1 MAVDASA
8 LPLHKPR
15 PSSVGLATLLMLA
28 DGRLPV
34 GAHANSG
41 GVEWACQIDDVADPE
56 VLESWMRARLATIG
70 TIDAAFAAATV
81 GQIEADHDL
90 SILDSELSARM
101 VGERSRLVSRQLGR
115 QFARAAHRIWSHP
128 TNGDVGTP
136 DGPYAPIAL
145 GMTAAV
151 LGVTPTEVAGV
162 ALHHNVASGGTAAVR
177 LLGLDPL
184 AVAAMQ
190 ARLGEA
196 VDTIAQDADVWAA
209 SDPADLPSRN
219 SPLAEV
225 LAEEHGTWSS
235 RLFLA

>member
-1 MAVDASA
+1 MHAETSSQRAVA
-8 LPLHKPR
+8 PR
-15 PSSVGLATLLMLA
+15 SSSVGLSSLLMLA

-41 GVEWACQIDDVADPE
+41 GVEWACRIDDMADTE
-56 VLESWMRARLATIG
+56 VLESWMRARLG
-70 TIDAAFAAATV
+70 TVGLIDAAFAAATV
-81 GQIEADHDL
+81 GQLAARPDL
-90 SILDSELSARM
+90 SLLDAELSARM

-115 QFARAAHRIWSHP
+115 QFARAARRIWPHP
-128 TNGDVGTP
+128 PYDDSGTP

-145 GMTAAV
+145 GMTARV
-151 LGVTPTEVAGV
+151 LGVSPTEVAAV
-162 ALHHNVASGGTAAVR
+162 VLHHNVATGGTAAVR

-184 AVAAMQ
+184 EIAGMQ
-190 ARLGEA
+190 ARLGD
-196 VDTIAQDADVWAA
+196 VIDTIARQADQWATDDLA
-209 SDPADLPSRN
+209 NLPSRN